1 MGERAE
7 RTIRNITAIP
17 DSGPSPKS
25 IQSSGSMMPVHNTG
39 FGRVKGR
46 GDCER
51 QRSVPSEGTDRP
63 LRDLDFNGFGFGLF

>member
-7 RTIRNITAIP
+7 RRIRDSTAIP

-39 FGRVKGR
+39 FGWVKGI
-46 GDCER
+46 GDCE
-51 QRSVPSEGTDRP
+51 
-63 LRDLDFNGFGFGLF
+63 